1 MRSCVALAFR
11 LLMARLQLHSKHIL
25 GVLDFL
31 VHGRGL
37 LSWLHNHSC
46 TNLGPND
53 WNFDILRFF
62 DMRLVP
68 EHIRFIYAS
77 KLRNIIT
84 LNTMLI
90 RKDEENINCGYLR
103 RRFAPWPACSSSWHS

>member
-1 MRSCVALAFR
+1 
-11 LLMARLQLHSKHIL
+11 MARLQLHSKHIL

-31 VHGRGL
+31 VNSRGL
-37 LSWLHNHSC
+37 LSRLHNHSC

-103 RRFAPWPACSSSWHS
+103 RRFAPWLACSSSWHS